1 MIKWR
6 TEKVRP
12 TYVPT
17 FCVGVDG
24 MCRVLLGRCCR
35 LIEDAVST
43 IYRAFIFR
51 SAVAPPP
58 PRGLWLTVVA
68 AGPRFLKCYDHF
80 RSDPALHVVAAGPR
94 FLKCYDFPGPDQVC
108 L

>member
-17 FCVGVDG
+17 FCVGLDG

-51 SAVAPPP
+51 SAVDPTPPTRP
-58 PRGLWLTVVA
+58 VVY
-68 AGPRFLKCYDHF
+68 PCCVVYLSFEHHYLFSYDYWRKTATTIHISYIKL
-80 RSDPALHVVAAGPR
+80 R
-94 FLKCYDFPGPDQVC
+94 
-108 L
+108 

>member
-17 FCVGVDG
+17 FCVGLDG

-43 IYRAFIFR
+43 IYSAFIFR
-51 SAVAPPP
+51 RAVAPPP
-58 PRGLWLTVVA
+58 PQRSERYTSEPPTINATYFAVFFWIRTNLVLKSLTTTLTHS
-68 AGPRFLKCYDHF
+68 PLN
-80 RSDPALHVVAAGPR
+80 
-94 FLKCYDFPGPDQVC
+94 
-108 L
+108 